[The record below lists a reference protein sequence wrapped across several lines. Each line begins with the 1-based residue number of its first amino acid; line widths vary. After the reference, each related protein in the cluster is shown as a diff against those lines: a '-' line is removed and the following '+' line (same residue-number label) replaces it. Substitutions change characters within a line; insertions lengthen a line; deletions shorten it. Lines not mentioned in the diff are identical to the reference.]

1 MSGSKNAG
9 MIFILSGIMMVVQ
22 AIVSIAFFDDG
33 IGALA
38 AGGFAF
44 AMFLTSFLAFKG
56 GLSAVMNTYTVDG
69 PGTRTTYYQDT
80 GQRIQMTPCCG
91 ICGGIMIFVVGFM
104 FAEGLFEAVGDTAWL
119 VLSPSIL
126 GGILAILAAIVF
138 IIEYKGQW
146 TGQAF

>member
-1 MSGSKNAG
+1 
-9 MIFILSGIMMVVQ
+9 MMVIQ
-22 AIVSIAFFDDG
+22 AGVSLAFFDDG
-33 IGALA
+33 IGAFA

-44 AMFLTSFLAFKG
+44 AMFVTMYLAYKG
-56 GLSAVMNTYTVDG
+56 GLSAVMNTTTVDG
-69 PGTRTTYYQDT
+69 PGGRTTYYTDT

-104 FAEGLFEAVGDTAWL
+104 FAEFLWDEVGELTWL

-138 IIEYKGQW
+138 IIEYKGPW
-146 TGQAF
+146 TGTSY